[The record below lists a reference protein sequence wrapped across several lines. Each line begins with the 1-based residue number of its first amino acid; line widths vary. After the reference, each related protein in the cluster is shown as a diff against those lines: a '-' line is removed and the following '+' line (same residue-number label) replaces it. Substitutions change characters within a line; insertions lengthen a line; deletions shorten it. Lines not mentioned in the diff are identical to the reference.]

1 MYGDIFSDS
10 IISDLKRTV
19 NSLLETIQSERKTH
33 SEMISANAENLGVR
47 FALATQLKLAD
58 PENPLVNDLSLLA
71 RVGSSARKEFKVNSN
86 FDAACDAGRSFPVPG
101 RDKETILAAR
111 RDLSNQPKPD
121 EATAYAEAYAGTIA
135 LRNALAGQLGQLDP
149 NNPLLQDLMLIE
161 RIRAAGTAAYKIC
174 GNDLTAAREVGNNFK
189 VPGRS

>member
-1 MYGDIFSDS
+1 M
-10 IISDLKRTV
+10 
-19 NSLLETIQSERKTH
+19 LETIQSERKTH

-58 PENPLVNDLSLLA
+58 PENPLVNNLSLLA

-101 RDKETILAAR
+101 RDKATILAAR
-111 RDLSNQPKPD
+111 KDPSNQVKES
-121 EATAYAEAYAGTIA
+121 EATAYADAYAATIA
-135 LRNALAGQLGQLDP
+135 VRNAFATQLAKLDP
-149 NNPLLQDLMLIE
+149 SNPLLKDIMLIE
-161 RIRAAGTAAYKIC
+161 RIRAAGISAYRVC
-174 GNDLTAAREVGNNFK
+174 GNDLAAAREVGNNFE